1 MNAASSTS
9 NSGRGR
15 PDWRTI
21 DCSVPMSS
29 SSRPERTRSLAT
41 RDVEARDV
49 DLVVQAALDLGCV
62 RRWTGVLT

>member
-1 MNAASSTS
+1 
-9 NSGRGR
+9 
-15 PDWRTI
+15 
-21 DCSVPMSS
+21 VPMSS